1 MNVGQAIEHLKIY
14 KRDLPCAFVIWTPAD
29 VETITEELGVKL
41 TAEEIE
47 EVLRRMGKRHDA
59 TIGINWDV
67 IRSLVREVFAA
78 RVVK

>member
-1 MNVGQAIEHLKIY
+1 MNVGQAIEHLKSY
-14 KRDLPCAFVIWTPAD
+14 KRDLPCALVIWTPCD

-78 RVVK
+78 RMVK